1 MTGVQFEVDTTNSDP
16 MVTITWERPFS
27 ELPIIHYWV
36 AIVENITN
44 QYSRRVD
51 GDTSLRITLIS
62 GKKYTATVM
71 AMSAVGNG
79 NWSER
84 VTAEREYRIFSNFSS
99 EQIGREKRH
108 LEVL

>member
-1 MTGVQFEVDTTNSDP
+1 MTGVQFEVDTTNSDST
-16 MVTITWERPFS
+16 VTITWERPFS

-36 AIVENITN
+36 AIVENNSN

-79 NWSER
+79 N
-84 VTAEREYRIFSNFSS
+84 
-99 EQIGREKRH
+99 
-108 LEVL
+108 